1 MGPPQGISDNIRAAD
16 VALAAITSGS
26 CVPSEESTL
35 AITYESGNIKGYTL
49 RVKKKKLQTRTLAKC
64 SLTNQNSD
72 NIPEPHGKIQQEI
85 GVVWVDRLYDHIKV
99 HALLEHPPSS

>member
-1 MGPPQGISDNIRAAD
+1 MRITPMGPPQGISDNIRAAD

-49 RVKKKKLQTRTLAKC
+49 RVKKKSYKREL
-64 SLTNQNSD
+64 
-72 NIPEPHGKIQQEI
+72 
-85 GVVWVDRLYDHIKV
+85 
-99 HALLEHPPSS
+99 

>member
-1 MGPPQGISDNIRAAD
+1 MRITPMGPPQGISDNIRAAD

-49 RVKKKKLQTRTLAKC
+49 RVKKKF
-64 SLTNQNSD
+64 TNENSSKMFF
-72 NIPEPHGKIQQEI
+72 NQPK
-85 GVVWVDRLYDHIKV
+85 
-99 HALLEHPPSS
+99 

>member
-1 MGPPQGISDNIRAAD
+1 MRITPMGPPQGISDNIRAAD

-49 RVKKKKLQTRTLAKC
+49 RVKKKV
-64 SLTNQNSD
+64 TNENSSKMFF
-72 NIPEPHGKIQQEI
+72 NQPK
-85 GVVWVDRLYDHIKV
+85 
-99 HALLEHPPSS
+99 